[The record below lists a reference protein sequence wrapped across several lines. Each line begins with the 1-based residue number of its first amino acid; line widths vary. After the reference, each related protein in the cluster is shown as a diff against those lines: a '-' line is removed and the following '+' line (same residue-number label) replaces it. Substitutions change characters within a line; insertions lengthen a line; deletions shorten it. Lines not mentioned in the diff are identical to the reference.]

1 MIRVFLA
8 SDDPEFSECLC
19 EYLVVQPDIQ
29 ICGKAAISVGAARE
43 ASGLLADVAI
53 LEMPTVDDLEVVDCF
68 KELSPNL
75 PLLLVARN
83 ISFEGEKEA
92 LSHGADAV
100 FPKEDDLKAL
110 LLNARALCDVIAP

>member
-8 SDDPEFSECLC
+8 SDDPDFSQSLC

-29 ICGKAAISVGAARE
+29 VCGKAAVSVGVARE

-53 LEMPTVDDLEVVDCF
+53 LELQTVHDLEVVDCF
-68 KELSPNL
+68 KEIFPNL

-83 ISFEGEKEA
+83 VSFEAEKEA
-92 LSHGADAV
+92 LSHGVDAV

-110 LLNARALCDVIAP
+110 VLNARAIHDLIAP